1 MKKHKKTILF
11 IGGNKETIPGILEAK
26 KSGYKTVVLDGNL
39 KSEAKNYSDFFIS
52 SSTYDHK
59 KALKKSLSFNKNKR
73 KIHAVMSISSDVPYT
88 VSLIAKK
95 LNLRGIPVKTAEI
108 FSNKYLMKNEFKKI
122 GLNVPNFFLIKTF
135 QDLKNKISRFNF
147 SVLKPVDSRGARGVF
162 LINKNER
169 KLKSLFNLS
178 MKFSPRKEIILEEY
192 LAGPQL
198 STESIINNYK
208 VYTVG
213 VSDRNY
219 EYLGK
224 YKPNIIE
231 NGSDMPS
238 KFEKKFKKE
247 IDKIIQKIC
256 KKLFIKFGTIKGD
269 LVIHKNKIFII
280 EFAPRLSGGYFSSK
294 MIPQSTNINL
304 LNIAQKLHCKDRLN
318 FKKLKIKKEYFVSQR
333 YFFSGSGRVK
343 KIDKI
348 SFKNKDDIVYFE
360 MNIKKGEILKKITNH
375 TDRVGQVITKNKNK
389 KKTINFAKE
398 IASKAEASILISK

>member
-39 KSEAKNYSDFFIS
+39 KSKAKNYSDFFIS

-59 KALKKSLSFNKNKR
+59 KALKKSLSFNKHKR

-95 LNLRGIPVKTAEI
+95 LNLRGIPLKTAEI
-108 FSNKYLMKNEFKKI
+108 FSNKYLMKNEFKNRFKCTK
-122 GLNVPNFFLIKTF
+122 FFFNKNISRF
-135 QDLKNKISRFNF
+135 KNKISRFNF
-147 SVLKPVDSRGARGVF
+147 SVIKPVDSRGARGVF

-238 KFEKKFKKE
+238 KFEK
-247 IDKIIQKIC
+247 
-256 KKLFIKFGTIKGD
+256 
-269 LVIHKNKIFII
+269 
-280 EFAPRLSGGYFSSK
+280 
-294 MIPQSTNINL
+294 NL
-304 LNIAQKLHCKDRLN
+304 RKQ
-318 FKKLKIKKEYFVSQR
+318 
-333 YFFSGSGRVK
+333 
-343 KIDKI
+343 
-348 SFKNKDDIVYFE
+348 
-360 MNIKKGEILKKITNH
+360 
-375 TDRVGQVITKNKNK
+375 
-389 KKTINFAKE
+389 
-398 IASKAEASILISK
+398 